1 MRVPHYESNATYAT
15 KNYKISFY
23 LKVGETIQTLHQFFL
38 YTMSDGAQIQRP
50 ANGEMFNQKQ
60 KEKVSPSTL
69 CPNLTH
75 RHPPTHPPS
84 PSSVFFFVLSSF
96 RSCRKDYFEF
106 SPDTFFFSFSL
117 SFFLAFFLVFS
128 LSLSDHRMFVPRTFL
143 LPRPLP
149 MLSAPRWDHEEWT
162 K

>member
-1 MRVPHYESNATYAT
+1 MRVPHHESNAT

-106 SPDTFFFSFSL
+106 SPDTFFFFFF
-117 SFFLAFFLVFS
+117 SFFLSCL
-128 LSLSDHRMFVPRTFL
+128 LSCL
-143 LPRPLP
+143 LPFPL
-149 MLSAPRWDHEEWT
+149 
-162 K
+162 